1 MPFME
6 KILRHSFNTETQTAL
21 HSITVW
27 SKTQGLVL
35 SQRKSEG
42 KKNEIVWCFG

>member
-1 MPFME
+1 ME